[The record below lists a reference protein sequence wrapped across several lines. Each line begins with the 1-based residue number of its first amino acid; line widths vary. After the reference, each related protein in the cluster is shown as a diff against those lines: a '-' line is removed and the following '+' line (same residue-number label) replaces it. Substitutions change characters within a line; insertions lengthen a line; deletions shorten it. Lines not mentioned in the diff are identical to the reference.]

1 VAGSRFPETF
11 QRAVPLVPPFGEQLG
26 LPIHFHPKRFTR
38 KRVEKRGCVLAGLV
52 LATLTAPAWAGRSTP
67 AERETTRQLNLEV
80 ARLAQSRN
88 QPFQKAP
95 EIVVADPSAN
105 LPPASPPVAAP
116 TTPVEYH
123 RIGTP
128 DGAAP

>member
-1 VAGSRFPETF
+1 M
-11 QRAVPLVPPFGEQLG
+11 
-26 LPIHFHPKRFTR
+26 K
-38 KRVEKRGCVLAGLV
+38 KRGYVLAGLV
-52 LATLTAPAWAGRSTP
+52 LATTLTAPVWAGRSTP
-67 AERETTRQLNLEV
+67 AEREATRQLNLEA

-88 QPFQKAP
+88 QTFQKTP
-95 EIVVADPSAN
+95 EIAVADPSAN

-123 RIGTP
+123 PIGTP